1 MLYGEG
7 VKITEKMIPS
17 VTKQPEVM
25 KAAADAGKL
34 LGRRLNEG
42 HDRIEVAQ
50 RMQQKF
56 MEMLE
61 GSA

>member
-7 VKITEKMIPS
+7 VKITADMVPD

-25 KAAADAGKL
+25 KAAENAGKL
-34 LGRRLNEG
+34 LGQRLGEG
-42 HDRIEVAQ
+42 HDRIKVTQ
-50 RMQQKF
+50 KMQQQF

-61 GSA
+61 GSV